1 MALVPLSQLDDYDLV
16 NSDQDCRGWAVR
28 DAAGNQLG
36 TVREMVVN
44 TDSDLVSHLIL
55 EDGREIPARNVSLAD
70 NTVIVRGMD
79 IDTTSTRRDT
89 GTPGAPGVGATAAAA
104 SAGARTG
111 MNEGEVALPVIEE
124 EIRVGKRTVEKGGV
138 RVRTRVEEVPVEEQI
153 KLREET
159 VHVERRPVNRSVT
172 DADAA
177 AVRGGVIEV
186 TEVGE
191 EAVVAK
197 QARVV
202 EEVVVGKEVVEHQ
215 ETVRD
220 TVRRT
225 DVEVEQMD
233 ADPAG
238 TKKKSKR

>member
-1 MALVPLSQLDDYDLV
+1 MTLVPLSQLDDYDLV
-16 NSDQDCRGWAVR
+16 NSDQDCRGWTVR
-28 DAAGNQLG
+28 DAAGNQIG
-36 TVREMVVN
+36 KVREMVVN

-79 IDTTSTRRDT
+79 LDATSTRRDT
-89 GTPGAPGVGATAAAA
+89 GTAGAPAATAATA

-111 MNEGEVALPVIEE
+111 MNEGEIALPVIEE
-124 EIRVGKRTVEKGGV
+124 EIRVGKRTVERGGV
-138 RVRTRVEEVPVEEQI
+138 RVRTRVEEIPVEEQVR
-153 KLREET
+153 LREET
-159 VHVERRPVNRSVT
+159 VHVERRPVNRAVT

-225 DVEVEQMD
+225 DVEVEQID
-233 ADPAG
+233 VDPAG
-238 TKKKSKR
+238 TKKKNKR